1 MNTQVF
7 IVTGLPGTG
16 KSTLAQAIAREF
28 DADYLNTDRIR
39 TEIGLRGQYGRAAK
53 EAIYVLMLQEAD
65 SFLAK
70 NKSVVLDGTFYLEK
84 HREAFEKMAR
94 KWHIDPNWI
103 ELKADEAVIRGRM
116 SKKREFS
123 EANFGVYEEIKE
135 IWEPIKGEHIVLW
148 SDRMTTREMLNQI
161 SSALMEK
168 V

>member
-28 DADYLNTDRIR
+28 DAGYLNTDRIR

-53 EAIYVLMLQEAD
+53 EAIYVLLLQEAD

-70 NKSVVLDGTFYLEK
+70 NKSIVLDGTFYLEK
-84 HREAFEKMAR
+84 HREAFDKLAR
-94 KWHIDPNWI
+94 KWHIDPIWI
-103 ELKADEAVIRGRM
+103 ELKADEVVIRGRM

-123 EANFGVYEEIKE
+123 EANYGVYEEIKE
-135 IWEPIKGEHIVLW
+135 IWEPINGEHIVLW
-148 SDRMTTREMLNQI
+148 SDRMSTGEMINHI
-161 SSALMEK
+161 SSALMEQ